1 MFYNGW
7 KISGECGCEIRF
19 QIRKVEAR
27 EFYITQLG
35 WYATAFDSVVWKSRD
50 RALHGK
56 PDMFKMWVFKQ
67 SSSFHATGRN
77 MGRWFGSEHTSCPNC
92 NMPDENATHLLH
104 CRDAGRYSLFRSEAN
119 KLATWLRN
127 SHTDPTLATI
137 LSSYVLSRGDKHLE
151 ALGLPSEFH
160 RQNLYTSPANSVQSP
175 SQLTFDAYSG

>member
-67 SSSFHATGRN
+67 SSSFHAIQAGIWADGLGLSTHRVQTVICQ
-77 MGRWFGSEHTSCPNC
+77 MRMLPTSFIV
-92 NMPDENATHLLH
+92 E
-104 CRDAGRYSLFRSEAN
+104 
-119 KLATWLRN
+119 
-127 SHTDPTLATI
+127 TLAGI
-137 LSSYVLSRGDKHLE
+137 
-151 ALGLPSEFH
+151 AC
-160 RQNLYTSPANSVQSP
+160 
-175 SQLTFDAYSG
+175 SGPKRTNWPPG